1 MAEITPPFAAV
12 GPTQT
17 ERAFPK
23 LTRSQIERIAAHGR
37 MSQVRPGEIL
47 FESGAMTF
55 LFIVVIK
62 GRVEMSRISPT
73 GDVVIATHG
82 PGQFSGEV
90 NMLAGRRALARATV
104 VEAGEVLELDR
115 DSLLSLVQ
123 TDSELGE
130 ILMRAFIIRRETMIA
145 RSIGDVILIG
155 SSHSSGTL
163 RIKEFL
169 TRNGYPYSYT
179 DLDVD
184 EDAQLL
190 LDRFQ
195 IGPADVPVVICRGEV
210 VLKNPSNQQIA

>member
-17 ERAFPK
+17 ERAFPT
-23 LTRSQIERIAAHGR
+23 LPRSQIARIAAHGR
-37 MSQVRPGEIL
+37 MRQVRPGEIL

-55 LFIVVIK
+55 PFIVVIK

-115 DSLLSLVQ
+115 DSLLSPVQ

-130 ILMRAFIIRRETMIA
+130 ILMRAARPKSSLAGNQPAGSVRRRGCSKRKRQA
-145 RSIGDVILIG
+145 GGLGGRGDRLRFPSSIGCFR
-155 SSHSSGTL
+155 SSA
-163 RIKEFL
+163 R
-169 TRNGYPYSYT
+169 
-179 DLDVD
+179 
-184 EDAQLL
+184 
-190 LDRFQ
+190 
-195 IGPADVPVVICRGEV
+195 
-210 VLKNPSNQQIA
+210 